1 MYITLILQLCLI
13 NYLQHC
19 NNKTYLN
26 IDFIVYKTD
35 IYNVHKVCNCVN
47 AESVRAMSRR
57 KYYKKVKEQYILEN
71 MGNMQLVKYY
81 VNEFQIQ
88 NQKQVKNQNEIRNK
102 SEKIE
107 DNLIKKNITLI
118 NNSTTLLEDYEVV
131 TNKIEK
137 NENENATILFID
149 TFNIFVIILYLMFID

>member
-13 NYLQHC
+13 NSLQHC

-57 KYYKKVKEQYILEN
+57 KYYKKVKEQTILEN
-71 MGNMQLVKYY
+71 MDNMQLVKYY

-88 NQKQVKNQNEIRNK
+88 KQKK

-107 DNLIKKNITLI
+107 DDLIKKNTATI
-118 NNSTTLLEDYEVV
+118 NNPTILLDYYEVV

-137 NENENATILFID
+137 NIKENTNVKENKTILFID
-149 TFNIFVIILYLMFID
+149 IFNVFVIILYLMFID

>member
-88 NQKQVKNQNEIRNK
+88 KQKK

-107 DNLIKKNITLI
+107 DDLIKKNTAII
-118 NNSTTLLEDYEVV
+118 NNPTILLEDYEVV

-137 NENENATILFID
+137 NENENANVKENKTILFID
-149 TFNIFVIILYLMFID
+149 IFNVFVIILYLMFID